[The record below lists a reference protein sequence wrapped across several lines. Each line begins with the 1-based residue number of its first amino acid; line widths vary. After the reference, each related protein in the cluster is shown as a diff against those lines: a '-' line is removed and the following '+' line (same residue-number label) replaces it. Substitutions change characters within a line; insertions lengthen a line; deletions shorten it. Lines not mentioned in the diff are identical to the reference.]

1 MKKTNPP
8 YPFVVAEKEE
18 KEEEINPQPK
28 ETWHGKILTLKDS
41 I

>member
-1 MKKTNPP
+1 MEKTNSP

-18 KEEEINPQPK
+18 EEEINPQPK